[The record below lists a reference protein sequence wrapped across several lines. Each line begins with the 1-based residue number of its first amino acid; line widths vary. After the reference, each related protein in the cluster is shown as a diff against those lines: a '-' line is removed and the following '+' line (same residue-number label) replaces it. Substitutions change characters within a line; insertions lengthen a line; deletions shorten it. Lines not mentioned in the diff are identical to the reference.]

1 MTKTAVIIL
10 NWNGEAMMRRFLP
23 ALVRH
28 TADAEIIVADNGSTD
43 NSLPM
48 LQKDFPSVKTLA
60 FAENY
65 GFAGGYNR
73 AIEAVEAEYVV
84 LLNSDVEVTEGWLP
98 PLVEYMDSHGDVAAC
113 QPKLLSWHNRDS
125 FEYAGA
131 AGGYI
136 DRYGYP
142 FCRGRIFD
150 TVEKDCGQYDTV
162 ADIHWAT
169 GACMMVRRET
179 YLECGGL
186 DDLFFAHNEE
196 IDLCWR
202 MRLKGYAIR
211 CIPASAVYHVG
222 GGTLPQGNPRKTFLN
237 FRNNLTMIYKNA
249 PQFLLGR
256 VMRERLVLDY
266 IAALTFLFKGK
277 KDDFLAVIRARRD
290 FHKWKHS
297 FDKDREEIQKTR
309 VEGIPTS
316 WSDFMYFS
324 ILWRFYVNRQKTFK
338 ELFQRRTPLF
348 PIHSYFQWRI

>member
-48 LQKDFPSVKTLA
+48 LKKDFPSVKTLA

-142 FCRGRIFD
+142 FCRGRVFD

-179 YLECGGL
+179 YLDCGGL

-211 CIPASAVYHVG
+211 CIPASVVYHVG

-237 FRNNLTMIYKNA
+237 FRNNLTMIYKNIDRESFA
-249 PQFLLGR
+249 NVFCVRFLLDAVAMLQFLLKGR
-256 VMRERLVLDY
+256 AKEAWAVAKARCEFGRR
-266 IAALTFLFKGK
+266 K
-277 KDDFLAVIRARRD
+277 KIYAPIR
-290 FHKWKHS
+290 S
-297 FDKDREEIQKTR
+297 EIQQSATAGK
-309 VEGIPTS
+309 P
-316 WSDFMYFS
+316 MLAPFS
-324 ILWRFYVNRQKTFK
+324 IVWQYHVRRKHTFA
-338 ELFQRRTPLF
+338 ELFRKTEPYTTP
-348 PIHSYFQWRI
+348 R

>member
-179 YLECGGL
+179 YLDCGGL

-211 CIPASAVYHVG
+211 CVPASAVYHVG

-237 FRNNLTMIYKNA
+237 FRNNLTMIYKNIDRESFSQVFCVRFLLDTVA
-249 PQFLLGR
+249 MLQFLLKGR
-256 VMRERLVLDY
+256 AKE
-266 IAALTFLFKGK
+266 AW
-277 KDDFLAVIRARRD
+277 AVAKARRE
-290 FHKWKHS
+290 
-297 FDKDREEIQKTR
+297 FDRRKKIYAPIRSEIQQSATAGK
-309 VEGIPTS
+309 P
-316 WSDFMYFS
+316 MLAPFS
-324 ILWRFYVNRQKTFK
+324 IVWQYHVRRKHTFA
-338 ELFQRRTPLF
+338 ELFRKTEPYTTP
-348 PIHSYFQWRI
+348 R